1 MRSRV
6 VEARAPYRIS
16 NVVALA
22 IIATLATL
30 LILATPA
37 RARAQAEW
45 NIGPFLGYS
54 TIHGGHPAS
63 AGLQTSV
70 LVGPVGLRV
79 SGFSALDQPYA
90 TSATPTDLPRYG
102 GDADLMLIFDFASR
116 GGGVGLMPY
125 VFAGAGMTVHNEQPQ
140 FYNSSSYDN
149 SQLVGG
155 WSYGGGLVLPLGNT
169 LEAIGE
175 IRQRPSGFFNV
186 SPSTR
191 PATTEFRVGLSLRL
205 GSAFGGNRYRSAAAD
220 PPRPPRPRRHESNDA
235 IHVILG
241 SVSEAGGAVAPPAS
255 SARVIPTAER
265 YLGTPYRY
273 GGTSPVTGFDC
284 SGFVQYVFARNAVR
298 LPRTSRQQARVGVSM
313 PRRFSSLTAGDL
325 VMFAE
330 RGEAISHVAIYAG
343 HNRIIH
349 ATSSGGTVRY
359 DDLGTR
365 RGQWFVE
372 HMVAARR
379 VTPDGRGLM
388 LDLVKLLDAPWSGQ
402 LLPDFESLR
411 SRTFCRVD
419 AGQRDAAKDKWI
431 DGKRKFGTGD

>member
-6 VEARAPYRIS
+6 VEARAPHR
-16 NVVALA
+16 VPHALALA
-22 IIATLATL
+22 IVATLATL

-70 LVGPVGLRV
+70 LVGPIGLRV
-79 SGFSALDQPYA
+79 SGFSALDQPYSSSSS
-90 TSATPTDLPRYG
+90 TTNSDVPRYG

-116 GGGVGLMPY
+116 GSGGGGLAPY
-125 VFAGAGMTVHNEQPQ
+125 VFAGAGMTMHNGPTPI
-140 FYNSSSYDN
+140 YNTYEN
-149 SQLVGG
+149 NQQVEGG
-155 WSYGGGLVLPLGNT
+155 WSYGGGILLPIGSA
-169 LEAIGE
+169 LEAMGE
-175 IRQRPSGFFNV
+175 IRARPSGFFNV
-186 SPSTR
+186 TPSTR
-191 PATTEFRVGLSLRL
+191 PTQTEFRVGLSLRL
-205 GSAFGGNRYRSAAAD
+205 GTMFGGSRYRSTPND
-220 PPRPPRPRRHESNDA
+220 PPRPPRPRRQQSSDA

-241 SVSEAGGAVAPPAS
+241 SVSEAGGAVAPPVSA
-255 SARVIPTAER
+255 ARVIPTAEH
-265 YLGTPYRY
+265 YLGTPYRF
-273 GGTSPVTGFDC
+273 GGTSPATGFDC

-298 LPRTSRQQARVGVSM
+298 LPRTSRQQAEVGVAL
-313 PRRFSSLTAGDL
+313 PRNWRSLSAGDL

-330 RGEAISHVAIYAG
+330 HGEPISHVAIYAG

-349 ATSSGGTVRY
+349 ATSSGGSVRY

-365 RGQWFVE
+365 RGQWFVD

-388 LDLVKLLDAPWSGQ
+388 LDLVQLLDAKS
-402 LLPDFESLR
+402 LADTALDF
-411 SRTFCRVD
+411 
-419 AGQRDAAKDKWI
+419 
-431 DGKRKFGTGD
+431 GDLAPRP